1 MLARQE
7 IARGNSSNCSV
18 QLAQL
23 LVADFK
29 VLGAIGR
36 IRFRNRILNYYSG
49 KIELVLQVYI
59 KYLCKVKHSNVHNE
73 KMSVRIIA
81 NQ

>member
-1 MLARQE
+1 MKGSSAGSISLLARQE

-36 IRFRNRILNYYSG
+36 IIFRNRILNYYSG
-49 KIELVLQVYI
+49 KIELVL
-59 KYLCKVKHSNVHNE
+59 KV
-73 KMSVRIIA
+73 
-81 NQ
+81 